1 MTSLNQG
8 NYMSK
13 KAFQDYYPDSASYCY
28 GCGRL
33 NDAGLMIKSYWDG
46 EESVCIHEPRPE
58 HTAISGIVYGGL
70 IASLIDCHSSGTAA
84 AAKYRA
90 ENREMDTLPTLRFLT
105 ASLHVDFLLPTPM
118 GVPLEIRGRVKEIKG
133 RKVVV
138 ESTLSA
144 NGRICVR
151 GEVVAVQLPEYLAS
165 GRA

>member
-1 MTSLNQG
+1 MTR
-8 NYMSK
+8 
-13 KAFQDYYPDSASYCY
+13 KAFQDYYPDNVSHCY

-33 NDAGLMIKSYWDG
+33 NDAGLKIKSYWEGD
-46 EESVCIHEPRPE
+46 ESICIYEPRPE
-58 HTAISGIVYGGL
+58 HTALPGFVYGGM

-118 GVPLEIRGRVKEIKG
+118 GVPLEIRGTVKEIKE

-144 NGRICVR
+144 NGRVCAKGV
-151 GEVVAVQLPEYLAS
+151 VVAVQVPEYLMPDKTS
-165 GRA
+165 K